1 MDLIFILVFF
11 GASISFT
18 CSVYVFYHTCQEYY
32 HTHRL
37 CKQEVTDARLPK
49 RIDVIVQNP
58 DEQIT
63 VGSYVYK
70 NNQST

>member
-1 MDLIFILVFF
+1 MDLIFIMVFF

-18 CSVYVFYHTCQEYY
+18 CSVYVFYHSCQEYY
-32 HTHRL
+32 SSHKCPEEGT
-37 CKQEVTDARLPK
+37 EESLPK

-70 NNQST
+70 NNLST

>member
-18 CSVYVFYHTCQEYY
+18 CSVYVFYHSCQEYY
-32 HTHRL
+32 HTRRS
-37 CKQEVTDARLPK
+37 CIQECANERVPK
-49 RIDVIVQNP
+49 RIDVVVQNP

-63 VGSYVYK
+63 VGSYVYN